1 MEEKKRSTPLVLK
14 RNGQVLG
21 IKKPAAGSISKKQ
34 NSHALGN
41 TCTSSSPPCTYRG
54 LRMRAWGKWVT
65 EIRDPASRTR
75 IWLGSFSTAE
85 IAARAYDAAVVCLKG
100 PSAPELNFP
109 NSLPNFIPEV
119 RSPKDIQ
126 AAAAAAATA
135 SVSPAIP
142 LAVGT
147 APPTQTQALNDVQ
160 DELADELTSMIS
172 SASSEQDSNNMAF
185 GEDAIAAF
193 QEQPNSS
200 PSSSSSTITSAVE
213 AFVNW
218 EFAEYEESKHH
229 GIDLCQGLMRGDSNV
244 IEFYYPRINGNS
256 QDDKVGWNTA
266 SYDFSVAY
274 EQSLWCDS

>member
-54 LRMRAWGKWVT
+54 VRMRAWGKWVT

-85 IAARAYDAAVVCLKG
+85 MAARAYDAAVVCLKG

-126 AAAAAAATA
+126 AAA
-135 SVSPAIP
+135 
-142 LAVGT
+142 
-147 APPTQTQALNDVQ
+147 PTQTQSLNDVQ

-274 EQSLWCDS
+274 EQSLWCYS